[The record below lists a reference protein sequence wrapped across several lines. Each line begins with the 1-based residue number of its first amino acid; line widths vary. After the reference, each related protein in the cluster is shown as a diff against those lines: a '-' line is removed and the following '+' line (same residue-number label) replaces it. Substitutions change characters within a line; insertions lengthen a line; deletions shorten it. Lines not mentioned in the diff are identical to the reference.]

1 MAYPDKNIQ
10 VLLEKT
16 YDEVV
21 RDSLV
26 KTVLFL
32 TDDGDSVRNTV
43 SDFLA
48 HKKGIPC
55 RRKSAASRDSFT
67 PFYPFLNWIEESA
80 LEVGLSV
87 KKLISD
93 ADVYY
98 PFRSVLESFFL
109 KKPAAREEELI
120 LEELDF
126 EKKKLND
133 SVASV
138 FAHASGGRPSI
149 AVIDGVQHLPEST
162 LELLCHVNSSRL
174 LPMMVILIHNKNELH
189 PGEKT
194 RSRGGSLSAALET
207 GSVLVDVRTHDGLSS
222 VVTSGMP
229 FPEMPVEAEVELLER
244 SILFNAFDDA
254 VLIADHL
261 STHMNLMPVPG
272 GEKMRIH
279 ILSGDVYY
287 YLKKNEQSI
296 IHYQSALTLAVHG
309 ENVRALQLV
318 YRRLA
323 QAYFSKHDID
333 NAMKYIFLSLKLC
346 EKAGDE
352 RELFYTLFHL
362 LLNDGK
368 ENRVQTE
375 IWITYFRRMI
385 ILAEELGLR
394 NSLAF
399 CLAFHDRFDPVNNR
413 SEIAEMID
421 RAIELS
427 TEIGNTMRL
436 ASAYHA
442 KGLFYIYNDEYSK
455 VKSFYAK
462 AEELTVKTGNN
473 TDIARLCNGFG
484 YFSLQTGDYK
494 SAETYMIRAFE
505 YSCCAKD
512 YHEISMAICNI
523 AFNYMM
529 CQEFETAKIYFE
541 HLLAILKKL
550 GITELPYHSRFGI
563 YSMAAVCYY
572 KTGRISKFLEYYTFI
587 RGNLVERASHARLQN
602 YTEELL
608 HYILITAYYNKIR
621 GNNPEAEKSLSE
633 GAQYIKDKY
642 SLIKYLSPF
651 FCLEYGRFYLETG
664 ERKKAQEMFKA
675 GRNAAAESD
684 NRSYELLFD
693 RLTSSSAAPD
703 RMLDSVRQL
712 VDFGKVIDMADVSQS
727 MQLMTR
733 RIEELDFLYLFANMI
748 TSIKNETELI
758 ASAGRLYIN
767 SFNFDV
773 FILQKFDSD
782 SAQMLYCQTGL
793 DKNSAL
799 YRRFM
804 DLAEKSHAHQASLV
818 TADRGID
825 HEEGAGGDFSSVVSI
840 PLTTDKGWSLQLACA
855 SLRENPALSENE
867 FVILDISFRQLVSAL
882 IKIIQDKEIKEK
894 NRMIEDAN
902 RQLYDRATTDSLTR
916 LFNRQSLMQRMREQ
930 QERNKRRLSEMTMND
945 TILYVDLDNFKYFND
960 TFGHKIGDSI
970 LIAFGVI
977 LKKSIRTC
985 DYASRFGGDEFVILL
1000 PQTTIDHG
1008 IVIAERILRS
1018 MEESCSFLS
1027 MIQSNLG
1034 AGIVIP
1040 DNKKLTCSIGI
1051 SSSPE
1056 DIPSDMQSLLAKAE
1070 AALSRA
1076 KAEGKNRYCVE

>member
-1 MAYPDKNIQ
+1 MTYPDKNIQ

-16 YDEVV
+16 YDEVL

-26 KTVLFL
+26 RTVLFL
-32 TDDGDSVRNTV
+32 TDDVNPVRDTV
-43 SDFLA
+43 SDFIA
-48 HKKGIPC
+48 QKKGATC
-55 RRKSAASRDSFT
+55 RRRSVNPRDSFT

-87 KKLISD
+87 KKIISESD
-93 ADVYY
+93 IYY
-98 PFRSVLESFFL
+98 PFRPVFESFFL

-126 EKKKLND
+126 EKKKLNE

-138 FAHASGGRPSI
+138 FTYVCSGKPTI

-162 LELLCHVNSSRL
+162 LELLCHLNASRL
-174 LPMMVILIHNKNELH
+174 MPLLIILIHNKNELH
-189 PGEKT
+189 SGENARP
-194 RSRGGSLSAALET
+194 RSGSLSAALET

-222 VVTSGMP
+222 VIAGRIP
-229 FPEMPVEAEVELLER
+229 FPEMPVEAEVELLAGN
-244 SILFNAFDDA
+244 ILFNSFDDA
-254 VLIADHL
+254 ALIADHL
-261 STHMNLMPVPG
+261 STHMNLMPVPAD
-272 GEKMRIH
+272 EKAHIH
-279 ILSGDVYY
+279 ILSGDVHYY
-287 YLKKNEQSI
+287 RKKNEQAI
-296 IHYQSALTLAVHG
+296 IHYQSALTLAVHS
-309 ENVRALQLV
+309 ENVRVLQFI

-346 EKAGDE
+346 EKSGDE
-352 RELFYTLFHL
+352 LELFYTLFHL
-362 LLNDGK
+362 LVIDGK
-368 ENRVQTE
+368 ENRVLTE
-375 IWITYFRRMI
+375 TWITYFRRMI

-394 NSLAF
+394 NALAF
-399 CLAFHDRFDPVNNR
+399 CLTFHDRFDPVDNR
-413 SEIAEMID
+413 PEISEMID

-427 TEIGNTMRL
+427 SEIGNTMRL

-442 KGLFYIYNDEYSK
+442 KGLFFIYNDEYSK
-455 VKSFYAK
+455 VKYFYAK
-462 AEELTVKTGNN
+462 AEELTVKIGNN

-494 SAETYMIRAFE
+494 NAETYMIRAFE
-505 YSCCAKD
+505 YSCYSKD
-512 YHEISMAICNI
+512 YHEIAMAICNI

-541 HLLAILKKL
+541 HLLVILKKL
-550 GITELPYHSRFGI
+550 GISELPYHSRFGI
-563 YSMAAVCYY
+563 YSMTAVCYY

-587 RGNLVERASHARLQN
+587 RSNLLEKESHARLQN
-602 YTEELL
+602 YTEEML
-608 HYILITAYYNKIR
+608 HYILITAFYNKIR
-621 GNNPEAEKSLSE
+621 GNFPEAENSLIE
-633 GAQYIKDKY
+633 GAQFIRDKY

-651 FCLEYGRFYLETG
+651 FDLECGRFYLESG
-664 ERKKAQEMFKA
+664 NRKKALDTFTA
-675 GRNAAAESD
+675 GRDAAAESG
-684 NRSYELLFD
+684 NVRYEAVLAGLCV
-693 RLTSSSAAPD
+693 SSAVPV
-703 RMLDSVRQL
+703 RMLDSVSPL
-712 VDFGKVIDMADVSQS
+712 IDFDKVIDMADVSQS

-758 ASAGRLYIN
+758 ASAGRLYVN

-773 FILQKFDSD
+773 FLLQKFDSD
-782 SAQMLYCQTGL
+782 STQMLYCQTGL
-793 DKNSAL
+793 DKNSEL
-799 YRRFM
+799 YRRFL
-804 DLAEKSHAHQASLV
+804 DLADTSRARQSSLV
-818 TADRGID
+818 TADMGSE
-825 HEEGAGGDFSSVVSI
+825 HGGEFSSVVSI
-840 PLTTDKGWSLQLACA
+840 PLATDKGWSLHLVCA
-855 SLRENPALSENE
+855 SLRENPVLTENE

-882 IKIIQDKEIKEK
+882 VKIIQDKEIKEK
-894 NRMIEDAN
+894 NRMLEDAN

-960 TFGHKIGDSI
+960 TFGHRIGDSI

-1000 PQTTIDHG
+1000 PQTTIDNG
-1008 IVIAERILRS
+1008 IVIAERILSS
-1018 MEESCSFLS
+1018 MEESSSFIS
-1027 MIQSNLG
+1027 MIESNLG
-1034 AGIVIP
+1034 KGIVIP

-1056 DIPSDMQSLLAKAE
+1056 DIPADMQALLGKAE
-1070 AALSRA
+1070 SALSRA
-1076 KAEGKNRYCVE
+1076 KAEGKNRYCIE